1 MKTTPMKQYLKNI
14 LQLILSPTK
23 GWEDISAAVEN
34 PDTVAA
40 KGYYPLLAVAALST
54 FARLFY
60 DHHLSVVTVVM
71 LAVALF
77 GTYFISFYVGRIAL
91 ESLLKNVVTGEPNVT
106 KITLFILYTLGL
118 SVIIEIIEN
127 CVSTSLT
134 PIKFLPLFVALII
147 YRGSAYMAVKPDN
160 ELRFLVI
167 CVAVLLVMPIL
178 IMLLL
183 NNLIN

>member
-1 MKTTPMKQYLKNI
+1 MKQYLKNI

-34 PDTVAA
+34 PDTVAS
-40 KGYYPLLAVAALST
+40 KGYYPLLAVASLSV

-60 DHHLSVVTVVM
+60 DHSLGFVTVVM

-77 GTYFISFYVGRIAL
+77 GTYFISFYIGRIAL

-127 CVSTSLT
+127 CVPTSLT

-147 YRGSAYMAVKPDN
+147 YRASAYMAVKPGN
-160 ELRFLVI
+160 ELRFLFI
-167 CVAVLLVMPIL
+167 SVAVLLVMPIL

-183 NNLIN
+183 TNLIN